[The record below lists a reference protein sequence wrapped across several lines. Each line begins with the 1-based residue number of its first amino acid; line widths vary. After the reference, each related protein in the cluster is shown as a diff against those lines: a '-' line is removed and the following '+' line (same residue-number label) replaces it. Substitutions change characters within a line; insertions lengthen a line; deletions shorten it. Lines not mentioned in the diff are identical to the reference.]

1 MLNALQALELAI
13 QEEAKAR
20 DRYLDLA
27 AKLAEDGETRL
38 LLEQIAREEDSHL
51 KRLTERLKA
60 LKLMDI

>member
-1 MLNALQALELAI
+1 MNAREALELAI
-13 QEEAKAR
+13 QEETKAR

-60 LKLMDI
+60 LKLMTV

>member
-38 LLEQIAREEDSHL
+38 LLEQIAREEDAHL
-51 KRLTERLKA
+51 KRLSDRLKT
-60 LKLMDI
+60 LKLMQV

>member
-1 MLNALQALELAI
+1 MNAREAI
-13 QEEAKAR
+13 EMAIEFEAQAR
-20 DRYLDLA
+20 DRYLDMA
-27 AKLAEDGETRL
+27 AKVAEDGETRL